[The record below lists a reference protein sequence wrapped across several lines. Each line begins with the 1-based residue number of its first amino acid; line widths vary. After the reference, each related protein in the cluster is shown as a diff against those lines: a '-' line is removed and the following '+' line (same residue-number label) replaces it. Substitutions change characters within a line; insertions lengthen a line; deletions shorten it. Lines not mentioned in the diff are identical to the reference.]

1 MLRNIPYRVERPIA
15 YCGHCDTLGS
25 AMREDTTELTSFLAA
40 EEPRDLESH
49 GIRTANI
56 AVAIAHAMDLPEESI
71 SIVALAARVHDIGK
85 VGIDPF
91 VLGKPGPLDTD
102 EWVEMRRHPQ
112 LGYDIVKNF
121 VDPAIARVVL
131 MHHERLDGTGY
142 PNGVSANRID
152 MPTRILHVA
161 DAFDAI
167 TSVRPYQPALPVDH
181 AISELVA
188 HTGTQF
194 DPEPVQAL
202 ITVVSYQL
210 AGRTGANASGTV
222 PYTLAAVS

>member
-1 MLRNIPYRVERPIA
+1 
-15 YCGHCDTLGS
+15 
-25 AMREDTTELTSFLAA
+25 MREDSTELNSFLAS
-40 EEPRDLESH
+40 EEPRDLETH
-49 GIRTANI
+49 GIRTATI
-56 AVAIAHAMDLPEESI
+56 AVAIAKAMDLDEESI

-91 VLGKPGPLDTD
+91 VLGKPGPLDSD

-181 AISELVA
+181 AISELIA

-194 DPEPVQAL
+194 DPDPVQAL
-202 ITVVSYQL
+202 LTVVNYQL
-210 AGRTGANASGTV
+210 AGFDGTAARGRV

>member
-1 MLRNIPYRVERPIA
+1 MGEITN
-15 YCGHCDTLGS
+15 
-25 AMREDTTELTSFLAA
+25 ELNSFLAN

-49 GIRTANI
+49 GIRTAGV
-56 AVAIAHAMDLPEESI
+56 AVAIANAMDLPEETVN
-71 SIVALAARVHDIGK
+71 IVALAARIHDIGK

-91 VLGKPGPLDTD
+91 VIGKPGPLDDD

-112 LGYDIVKNF
+112 LGYDIVKKF

-142 PNGVSANRID
+142 PNGSPANEID

-167 TSVRPYQPALPVDH
+167 TSTRPYQAALPVDH

-210 AGRTGANASGTV
+210 DTLNGTDPNRKV

>member
-1 MLRNIPYRVERPIA
+1 MAMQTDDLSTQLAVEQ
-15 YCGHCDTLGS
+15 
-25 AMREDTTELTSFLAA
+25 
-40 EEPRDLESH
+40 PRDLESH
-49 GIRTANI
+49 GIRTANV
-56 AVAIAHAMDLPEESI
+56 AVAIANAMDLPDETVNL
-71 SIVALAARVHDIGK
+71 VALAARIHDIGK
-85 VGIDPF
+85 VKIDPQ
-91 VLGKPGPLDTD
+91 VLGKPGPLTDT

-112 LGYDIVKNF
+112 LGFDMVKDT

-167 TSVRPYQPALPVDH
+167 TSTRPYQRALSVDH

-188 HTGTQF
+188 YTGTQF

-210 AGRTGANASGTV
+210 ADVRSSDSGRTV

>member
-1 MLRNIPYRVERPIA
+1 
-15 YCGHCDTLGS
+15 
-25 AMREDTTELTSFLAA
+25 
-40 EEPRDLESH
+40 
-49 GIRTANI
+49 
-56 AVAIAHAMDLPEESI
+56 
-71 SIVALAARVHDIGK
+71 
-85 VGIDPF
+85 
-91 VLGKPGPLDTD
+91 
-102 EWVEMRRHPQ
+102 MRRHPQ

-210 AGRTGANASGTV
+210 ANINGTTSDTKV

>member
-1 MLRNIPYRVERPIA
+1 
-15 YCGHCDTLGS
+15 
-25 AMREDTTELTSFLAA
+25 
-40 EEPRDLESH
+40 
-49 GIRTANI
+49 
-56 AVAIAHAMDLPEESI
+56 
-71 SIVALAARVHDIGK
+71 
-85 VGIDPF
+85 
-91 VLGKPGPLDTD
+91 
-102 EWVEMRRHPQ
+102 
-112 LGYDIVKNF
+112 
-121 VDPAIARVVL
+121 

-210 AGRTGANASGTV
+210 ANINGTTSDTKV

>member
-1 MLRNIPYRVERPIA
+1 
-15 YCGHCDTLGS
+15 
-25 AMREDTTELTSFLAA
+25 MREDTTELTSFLAA

-210 AGRTGANASGTV
+210 AGRTGTNNNGTV